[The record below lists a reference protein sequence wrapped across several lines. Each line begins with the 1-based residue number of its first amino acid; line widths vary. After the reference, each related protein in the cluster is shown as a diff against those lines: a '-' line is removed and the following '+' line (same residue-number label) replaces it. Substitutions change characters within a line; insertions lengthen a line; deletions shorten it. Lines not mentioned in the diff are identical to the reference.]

1 MCINNRSSFLVEL
14 KGVIVFFLLSRLVF
28 FLSFETRFIHLFYQ
42 FRFIYL
48 YYEFIYAI
56 YNIVK
61 YIVKYKIHSILHNQR
76 YPIKSNRILMHHI
89 CSLTMRRMIEK
100 SFFVILLNRKKERK
114 RRKNF
119 QIILALL
126 QSRLKVRFVASSFE
140 AKVVRIRNS

>member
-1 MCINNRSSFLVEL
+1 
-14 KGVIVFFLLSRLVF
+14 
-28 FLSFETRFIHLFYQ
+28 
-42 FRFIYL
+42 
-48 YYEFIYAI
+48 
-56 YNIVK
+56 
-61 YIVKYKIHSILHNQR
+61 
-76 YPIKSNRILMHHI
+76 MHHI
-89 CSLTMRRMIEK
+89 CSLMMRRMVEK